1 MYLGNYLK
9 ILYNFLFYF
18 TNSDNVRDYINIK
31 DKKNIFY
38 DENDEI
44 INFINSSLLF
54 GVIQQYFK
62 DIIIQKLIKFFNKK
76 ELNENN
82 FLDIFYTHFKIDKNK
97 LNEEINLLYNN
108 RYE

>member
-62 DIIIQKLIKFFNKK
+62 DIIIQKLIKFFNK
-76 ELNENN
+76 NEFFRY
-82 FLDIFYTHFKIDKNK
+82 FLYS
-97 LNEEINLLYNN
+97 L
-108 RYE
+108 